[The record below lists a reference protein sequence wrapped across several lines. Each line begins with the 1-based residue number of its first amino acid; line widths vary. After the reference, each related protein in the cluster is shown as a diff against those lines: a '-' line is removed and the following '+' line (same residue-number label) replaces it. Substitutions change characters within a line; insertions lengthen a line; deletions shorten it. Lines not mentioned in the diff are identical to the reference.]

1 MRDPAHSRDSRDHR
15 RRHLAGRPARAAAC
29 LLAFAFLAAACGDD
43 TGGSATTTTYVP
55 DIEAADDTWIDW
67 NNAAAVR
74 GYTDEANAVA
84 AGVAA
89 DIAAAGVKCE
99 KFLPTDFAIIATS
112 YYRAGIPIPIGSGEC
127 DGPGD
132 GDEAENILIE
142 VMGTTAPTGTDL
154 VAFERDLLC
163 AQALDAGRLPD
174 GTQNFP
180 GIPYVI
186 APDDTWVI
194 RPDTFETNQLIA
206 DALGRESLDM
216 CEGME

>member
-1 MRDPAHSRDSRDHR
+1 MRDPATTPDPHR
-15 RRHLAGRPARAAAC
+15 RHCIALLVRARGLGAVLGA
-29 LLAFAFLAAACGDD
+29 LTLFAAACGGDD
-43 TGGSATTTTYVP
+43 GAATSTTFVP
-55 DIEAADDTWIDW
+55 DLETADDTWIDW

-74 GYTDEANAVA
+74 GYTTEANAVA
-84 AGVAA
+84 AAVAA
-89 DIAAAGVKCE
+89 DIVAAGVKCE

-112 YYRAGIPIPIGSGEC
+112 YYKAGIPIPVGSGEC

-132 GDEAENILIE
+132 GDDAENILIE
-142 VMGTTAPTGTDL
+142 VMGTSAPTGTDL

-163 AQALDAGRLPD
+163 ETALKLGRLPD

-186 APDDTWVI
+186 APDNTWVI